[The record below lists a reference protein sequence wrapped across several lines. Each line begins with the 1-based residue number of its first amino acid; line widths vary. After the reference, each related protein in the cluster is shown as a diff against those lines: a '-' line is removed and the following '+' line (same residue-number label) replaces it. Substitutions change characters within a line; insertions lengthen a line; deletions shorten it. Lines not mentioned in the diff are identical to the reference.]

1 MPASLSTAN
10 GMPFGVGAET
20 SRGEG
25 EQFLLQAFRSFA
37 EAADS
42 LERSY
47 GRLRGEVAR
56 LRSELK
62 QSNAGLQRSLEE
74 NRQMRQHLDR
84 ILDGLPCGVVVTS
97 EDGWVTLANPEGRRL
112 LGLSWAAR
120 GEESESEAPQLA
132 RGELRHLLQRARSQA
147 GEQEQC
153 LPDGSGGERWLAVRH
168 AAIRDGAEAEAKT
181 SERKTGEERV
191 SEQKIG
197 EEKVS
202 EDLESSSAHSS
213 ESVSVFILRDVSDAK
228 RLIQER
234 DKLRREQALAEMSAI
249 LAHEIRNPLGSL
261 ELFAGLLAGAGLSV
275 ECCQWVEQVQAGL
288 RTLAATVN
296 NVLHFHSLPQP
307 ERMPIDLGQLLDWA
321 SGFLMP
327 MARQARAELC
337 LRNRLHGVWFSADRH
352 RLEQVLLNLVLNA
365 FRAMPGGGWVELSGQ
380 KIRQGEA
387 ATASISVSDTGPGIL
402 AEDLARVFDPGFSK
416 RAGPGLGLTVCRK
429 IVEQHGGS
437 LTAGNRA
444 GSGARFIV
452 TLPLAAQPPQG
463 DDGEARAARA
473 AVAARDPSTA
483 RPLRISRSSTPLG
496 MTLGEVGMNEVG
508 NE

>member
-1 MPASLSTAN
+1 MPASLSTAD

-42 LERSY
+42 LERCY
-47 GRLRGEVAR
+47 GRLRREVAR
-56 LRSELK
+56 LRCELE

-84 ILDGLPCGVVVTS
+84 ILDGLPCGVLVTG
-97 EDGWVTLANPEGRRL
+97 EDGGINLANPEGRRL
-112 LGLSWAAR
+112 LSLSQPAR
-120 GEESESEAPQLA
+120 GDRSEFEAAQFA
-132 RGELRHLLQRARSQA
+132 RGKLRDLLQRARTEG
-147 GEQEQC
+147 GELEQC
-153 LPDGSGGERWLAVRH
+153 LPDGRGGERWLAIRH

-181 SERKTGEERV
+181 SEHETSEKKTGEE
-191 SEQKIG
+191 KT
-197 EEKVS
+197 S
-202 EDLESSSAHSS
+202 EDESSDAHSS

-275 ECCQWVEQVQAGL
+275 ECHQWVEQVQAGL

-296 NVLHFHSLPQP
+296 NVLHFHSLPLP

-321 SGFLMP
+321 GGFLMP
-327 MARQARAELC
+327 MARQSRAELC

-352 RLEQVLLNLVLNA
+352 RLEQFLLNLVLNA

-380 KIRQGEA
+380 KIQHGGV
-387 ATASISVSDTGPGIL
+387 ATAVISVSDTGPGIL
-402 AEDLARVFDPGFSK
+402 TEDVVRIFDPGFSK
-416 RAGPGLGLTVCRK
+416 RAGSPGLGLTVCRK

-437 LTAGNRA
+437 LTAGNRV

-452 TLPLAAQPPQG
+452 TLPLAAQPP
-463 DDGEARAARA
+463 
-473 AVAARDPSTA
+473 
-483 RPLRISRSSTPLG
+483 
-496 MTLGEVGMNEVG
+496 
-508 NE
+508 